1 MENLIYIVL
10 GVIFFIVQIYRES
23 EKLKKQSRPRQEP
36 HLPER
41 REQGEFFPA
50 SKKEKPEREVVF
62 PHTRSPETAS
72 DRLKNVNERTG
83 RHYRSERSGPA
94 EQQLPVNKANDSVEN
109 NAAGKTISSKK
120 KTVSD
125 NEYAGMFKN
134 PQSVRGAFIASEI
147 FNRRHF

>member
-1 MENLIYIVL
+1 MENLIYIIL
-10 GVIFFIVQIYRES
+10 GIIFFIVQIYRES

-50 SKKEKPEREVVF
+50 SKKEKPEREVVSR
-62 PHTRSPETAS
+62 HKRSPETAS
-72 DRLKNVNERTG
+72 YRPKNVNESS
-83 RHYRSERSGPA
+83 HSSEHRPA
-94 EQQLPVNKANDSVEN
+94 EQQLPVKKENDSVEST
-109 NAAGKTISSKK
+109 AGKTVSSKK

-147 FNRRHF
+147 FNRKYF